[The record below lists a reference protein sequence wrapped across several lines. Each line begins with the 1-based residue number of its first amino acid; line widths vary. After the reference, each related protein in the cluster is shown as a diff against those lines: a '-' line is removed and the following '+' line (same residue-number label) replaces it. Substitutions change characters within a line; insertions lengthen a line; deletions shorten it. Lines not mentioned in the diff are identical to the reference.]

1 VRLGRRAKKAKQ
13 LATDKLYWIANGE
26 LIDSLAKIGLE
37 SWDEAALLDR
47 KGLVRVTTGPQGTTV
62 RWSVFAGNWSSLY
75 FAMDWLLN
83 QQAPITL
90 QYYLMGWFIETMKD
104 PHAARQ
110 RIHSIMSKSDVH
122 LQSRTFVKE
131 VPPAGFVIPDLLG
144 DAMETRN
151 IDDSYS
157 IDCVYDEASS
167 RFKVTRIGENSMIA
181 HLWGIEPVSYP
192 CINGG
197 SYDQVVS
204 AIYPEVIRTGMPAYT
219 HVYAAMA
226 FPNSPVRWFPYQR
239 VILPKRFAD
248 GEKGVTVVSKAEPV
262 DIEIV

>member
-1 VRLGRRAKKAKQ
+1 
-13 LATDKLYWIANGE
+13 
-26 LIDSLAKIGLE
+26 
-37 SWDEAALLDR
+37 
-47 KGLVRVTTGPQGTTV
+47 
-62 RWSVFAGNWSSLY
+62 
-75 FAMDWLLN
+75 
-83 QQAPITL
+83 
-90 QYYLMGWFIETMKD
+90 
-104 PHAARQ
+104 
-110 RIHSIMSKSDVH
+110 MSKSDVH
-122 LQSRTFVKE
+122 LQSRTFVKQ
-131 VPPAGFVIPDLLG
+131 VDPGIVSIPDLLG
-144 DAMETRN
+144 DVMAAQSA
-151 IDDSYS
+151 DDTYS
-157 IDCVYDEASS
+157 IDCKFDTDTS

-204 AIYPEVIRTGMPAYT
+204 AVYPEVIRTGEPVYS

-248 GEKGVTVVSKAEPV
+248 GEKGVTVVSKADQV